1 MATASAQ
8 PERKI
13 HSVANVNLGLA
24 EYLGRL
30 TTIWVEAEVAELSA
44 RTGAYVYLTLR
55 DVDGSASIRALMSRA
70 LHRRLDPPPKDGD
83 RVLVNARPNLWQK
96 RGILRLEI
104 TELER
109 RGLGELLAELHERR
123 TRLAA
128 DGLFDVG
135 RKRPLPTF
143 PRLIGVICGRDA
155 AAERDLVVAAAA
167 RYPRSRFMIARC
179 AVQGAQAAVEM
190 RARLRALDADAE
202 VDVIVIT
209 RGGGSDEDL
218 LPFSDEALC
227 RAIAACSKPV
237 VTAVGHERDTPLCD
251 LVADARAS
259 TPTHAARLIVPD
271 AQAFADAAMAL
282 VDRADRVL
290 ARMLADGRRRLDA
303 STSRPVL
310 VRPELALA
318 GHRDQTSRLRAAAR
332 RSLETR
338 LDRERR
344 SLDRATTTNPVVAR
358 VLVERGRAATTYAR
372 LSSLEPRATLQRRR
386 LAVSELSTRGR
397 DCAER
402 SLQLAQANLTRTIAS
417 DPGGILTRRLERG
430 RAALQLVE
438 RRIQEPV
445 ERDLARCWA
454 RVETAAAALAV
465 LGPQGTLERG
475 YAIVLDARG
484 RVLRAAGETM
494 ADASITIRLARGSLE
509 ARVEETRP

>member
-1 MATASAQ
+1 MATASAL
-8 PERKI
+8 PERRI
-13 HSVANVNLGLA
+13 HSVANVNRGLA

-30 TTIWVEAEVAELSA
+30 TSIWIEAEIAELQV

-55 DVDGSASIRALMSRA
+55 DIDGSASIGALMSRT
-70 LHRRLDPPPKDGD
+70 LHRRLDPPPKNGD
-83 RVLVNARPNLWQK
+83 RVLANARPNLWQK
-96 RGILRLEI
+96 RGLLRLEI

-109 RGLGELLAELHERR
+109 RGLGELLAELHQRR

-128 DGLFDVG
+128 DGLLDAD
-135 RKRPLPTF
+135 RKRPLPAF

-155 AAERDLVVAAAA
+155 AAEHDFVVAATA
-167 RYPRSRFMIARC
+167 RYPRARFTIARC
-179 AVQGAQAAVEM
+179 AVQGARAALEM

-271 AQAFADAAMAL
+271 AQAFADAAAGL
-282 VDRADRVL
+282 ADRARRV
-290 ARMLADGRRRLDA
+290 ATRTLADGRRRLDS

-310 VRPELALA
+310 VRPEAVLATHFDHA
-318 GHRDQTSRLRAAAR
+318 ARLGAAATN
-332 RSLETR
+332 SLERR
-338 LDRERR
+338 LARERE
-344 SLDRATTTNPVVAR
+344 SLDRAMMTNLVVAR
-358 VLVERGRAATTYAR
+358 VLGERSRAATTYAR
-372 LSSLEPRATLQRRR
+372 LSSLEPGATLQRRR
-386 LAVSELSTRGR
+386 LAVRELSTRGR
-397 DCAER
+397 DSAER
-402 SLQLAQANLTRTIAS
+402 SLRRAQGDLTRAIVT
-417 DPGGILTRRLERG
+417 DPGGLLARALER
-430 RAALQLVE
+430 RATALQSIE
-438 RRIQEPV
+438 RRIQAPV
-445 ERDLARCWA
+445 ERDLARCRA
-454 RVETAAAALAV
+454 RVEAAAAALAV

-484 RVLRAAGETM
+484 VVLRAASETN